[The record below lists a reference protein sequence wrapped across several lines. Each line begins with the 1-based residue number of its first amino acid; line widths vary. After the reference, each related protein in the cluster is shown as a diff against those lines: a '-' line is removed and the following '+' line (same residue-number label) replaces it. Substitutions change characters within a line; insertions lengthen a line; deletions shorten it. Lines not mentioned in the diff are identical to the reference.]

1 MCHIAGIGSVEA
13 ATAQKHACDS
23 PVLGA
28 VVDKHGKVLALGR
41 TRRLVSKAQ
50 RRALLIRDKMCQ
62 YPGCHSTRHL
72 KAHHVVPWILG
83 GRTDLDNLILLCQWH
98 HTAVHEGGVII
109 TGDSDRWA
117 FHKPDGRPCDQWVDD
132 ANLAR
137 HLAFAQRRQR
147 QADVINWLRWT
158 ASSILTP
165 KPSDPAGPVNPSTS
179 TRVCKHSSPS
189 NSPSRPR
196 ILINKP
202 RNWMGAHP
210 GIDHLGRWW
219 PSRQACQRRLLN

>member
-23 PVLGA
+23 PLLGA

-41 TRRLVSKAQ
+41 SRRLVSKAQ

-109 TGDSDRWA
+109 TGDTDRWA
-117 FHKPDGRPCDQWVDD
+117 FHKPDGRPCDHWVDD
-132 ANLAR
+132 ANLAQ
-137 HLAFAQRRQR
+137 HLAFAQRRKR
-147 QADVINWLRWT
+147 QAERDQLAAVDSFQHPDAQTIRPRWAGEPFDIHACVQALFT
-158 ASSILTP
+158 IKLP
-165 KPSDPAGPVNPSTS
+165 KPTANLDQ
-179 TRVCKHSSPS
+179 
-189 NSPSRPR
+189 
-196 ILINKP
+196 
-202 RNWMGAHP
+202 
-210 GIDHLGRWW
+210 
-219 PSRQACQRRLLN
+219 QAA